1 MTGDDFPELLGR
13 LKERSGL
20 SYGVLGKRLHTSAST
35 LHRYVNGDAVPTDY
49 APVERFARVCRATPE
64 ELVELH
70 RRWILADARRRQRA
84 SGTPAAGDGVA
95 SGAVTGSGPAAP
107 VPRAGTKAGSGS
119 AAPVPHTGAGAPTGA
134 EAAKSSAPTGAEAAT
149 PASPTQAG
157 AAASGT
163 PIGTGAEAPAS
174 PIPDDATASPSPTAE
189 AAASGTPG
197 GTRAEGL
204 PSPDLA
210 EAVAPVS
217 PAGAGAPPVAGA
229 AVAGAAVDGAGGGPR
244 GSGQGPAPAARRRTV
259 VLAGVGVAAALV
271 SAALAANLLSG
282 RDHGLPAG
290 APSTGAVDRRPAET
304 SPSASETADAKGG
317 SASPSASRGGSPSA
331 SAPASGSAARG
342 GEAGPA
348 RGGGS
353 EDGAG
358 APAVAVNPYKWEDPC
373 SQHYLVDQQP
383 EQVPPPPGEPD
394 ARGWVTAL
402 GGVAGGEQ
410 MLALTVQGT
419 GRATVVLEDLHVRVV
434 EKSAPLAWNDF
445 AMGVGCGGG
454 VGTAAFGV
462 DLDAGRPA
470 LSPKAGQRD
479 FPYKVSESDPEVFYV
494 FADARAHNVSW
505 YLELDWS
512 SGDRHGT
519 VRIDDEGRPFRTSGN
534 LGRPAYS
541 HPLGSSEWGPAQP
554 G

>member
-49 APVERFARVCRATPE
+49 APVERFARLCRATPE

-70 RRWILADARRRQRA
+70 RRWVLADARRRQRA
-84 SGTPAAGDGVA
+84 SGAAGAGAGAVTAEAPSA
-95 SGAVTGSGPAAP
+95 SGAGAGETEAPSAPGTQGPGARAEAP
-107 VPRAGTKAGSGS
+107 SRSAPAES
-119 AAPVPHTGAGAPTGA
+119 AAPDAAGTVGSGEPV
-134 EAAKSSAPTGAEAAT
+134 EAG
-149 PASPTQAG
+149 AG
-157 AAASGT
+157 AAA
-163 PIGTGAEAPAS
+163 E
-174 PIPDDATASPSPTAE
+174 
-189 AAASGTPG
+189 PG
-197 GTRAEGL
+197 RSA
-204 PSPDLA
+204 
-210 EAVAPVS
+210 
-217 PAGAGAPPVAGA
+217 
-229 AVAGAAVDGAGGGPR
+229 GGPR
-244 GSGQGPAPAARRRTV
+244 ARRRTV
-259 VLAGVGVAAALV
+259 VLAGAGVAAALV
-271 SAALAANLLSG
+271 SAVLVANLLSG
-282 RDHGLPAG
+282 GGEERRAGDPGTGTAVSQPAPESTGGSELAG
-290 APSTGAVDRRPAET
+290 ASSGSPA
-304 SPSASETADAKGG
+304 
-317 SASPSASRGGSPSA
+317 PSASRGASPPASA
-331 SAPASGSAARG
+331 SASPS
-342 GEAGPA
+342 
-348 RGGGS
+348 RGGGGGS
-353 EDGAG
+353 AQGGGARDGAT
-358 APAVAVNPYKWEDPC
+358 APAVAVNPYKWDDPC
-373 SQHYLVDQQP
+373 SQHYLIDRQP

-402 GGVAGGEQ
+402 GGVPGGQQ

-445 AMGVGCGGG
+445 EMGVGCGGG
-454 VGTAAFGV
+454 VGTAAFGT

-519 VRIDDEGRPFRTSGN
+519 VRVDDNGRPFRTSGN
-534 LGRPAYS
+534 VGRPAYS

>member
-49 APVERFARVCRATPE
+49 APVERFARLCRATPE

-70 RRWILADARRRQRA
+70 RRWVLADARRKQRA
-84 SGTPAAGDGVA
+84 SGAAE
-95 SGAVTGSGPAAP
+95 
-107 VPRAGTKAGSGS
+107 AGT
-119 AAPVPHTGAGAPTGA
+119 
-134 EAAKSSAPTGAEAAT
+134 
-149 PASPTQAG
+149 
-157 AAASGT
+157 
-163 PIGTGAEAPAS
+163 
-174 PIPDDATASPSPTAE
+174 
-189 AAASGTPG
+189 
-197 GTRAEGL
+197 
-204 PSPDLA
+204 
-210 EAVAPVS
+210 
-217 PAGAGAPPVAGA
+217 GA
-229 AVAGAAVDGAGGGPR
+229 AVAGAPSASGAAGSEAPSAAGTTEAEAPDTAGTTEAEEAAAAGTTEAEEAGARAEGEPR
-244 GSGQGPAPAARRRTV
+244 RSVETPVVRRRAV
-259 VLAGVGVAAALV
+259 LLAGVGVAAAVV
-271 SAALAANLLSG
+271 SATLVANLLSG
-282 RDHGLPAG
+282 GGEAHWAG
-290 APSTGAVDRRPAET
+290 DPSTGTVASQPLPESAGASQPAG
-304 SPSASETADAKGG
+304 AKGG
-317 SASPSASRGGSPSA
+317 SPSPSASRGASPPASA
-331 SAPASGSAARG
+331 SDSAPRGGAAGAARG
-342 GEAGPA
+342 GGI
-348 RGGGS
+348 
-353 EDGAG
+353 EDGAT

-373 SQHYLVDQQP
+373 SQHYLVDRQP

-402 GGVAGGEQ
+402 GGVAGGQQ

-445 AMGVGCGGG
+445 EMGVGCGGG
-454 VGTAAFGV
+454 VGTAAFGA
-462 DLDAGRPA
+462 DLDAGRPT
-470 LSPKAGQRD
+470 LTPKAGQRD

-519 VRIDDEGRPFRTSGN
+519 VRVDDNGRPFRTSGN
-534 LGRPAYS
+534 VGRPAYS
-541 HPLGSSEWGPAQP
+541 HPLGSSEWGPSQP